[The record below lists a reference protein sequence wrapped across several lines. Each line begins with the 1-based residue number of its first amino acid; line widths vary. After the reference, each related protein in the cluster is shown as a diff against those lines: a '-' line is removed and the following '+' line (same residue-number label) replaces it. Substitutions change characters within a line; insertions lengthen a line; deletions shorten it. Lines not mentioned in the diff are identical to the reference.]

1 MTQELLLC
9 VVSIVN
15 TLQTFTIEKVKSAS
29 VSFDEDDEDFFG
41 YEEASVGEEDRSS
54 NSKKGKGVGGLLGN
68 LFSKRV

>member
-1 MTQELLLC
+1 MQKYGVSKAFRTIQERDRT
-9 VVSIVN
+9 IV
-15 TLQTFTIEKVKSAS
+15 KVKSAS

>member
-1 MTQELLLC
+1 MQKYGVSKAFRTIQERDRT
-9 VVSIVN
+9 IV
-15 TLQTFTIEKVKSAS
+15 KVKSG